1 MIASIAKISKNL
13 GMIVAFSLAGFV
25 SVKIA
30 FAVVCWGIG
39 HDSFEAIAGMVASI
53 SLGGWIGIEAYLS
66 FTSWRSNRK
75 VSEFDTSR

>member
-1 MIASIAKISKNL
+1 MIGPVARISKKL
-13 GMIVAFSLAGFV
+13 GIISAFSLAGFV

-39 HDSFEAIAGMVASI
+39 HDSFEAIAGIVSSI
-53 SLGGWIGIEAYLS
+53 GLGGWIGIEAYLS

>member
-1 MIASIAKISKNL
+1 MIGPVARISKKL
-13 GMIVAFSLAGFV
+13 GIISAFSLAGFV

-53 SLGGWIGIEAYLS
+53 GLGGWIGIEAYLS
-66 FTSWRSNRK
+66 
-75 VSEFDTSR
+75 

>member
-1 MIASIAKISKNL
+1 MIGSVARISKKL
-13 GMIVAFSLAGFV
+13 GMIAAFSLVGFV
-25 SVKIA
+25 FVKVV

-39 HDSFEAIAGMVASI
+39 HDPFEAIAGIVSSI
-53 SLGGWIGIEAYLS
+53 GLGGWIGIEAYLS

>member
-1 MIASIAKISKNL
+1 MIASITQISKNL

-39 HDSFEAIAGMVASI
+39 HDSFEAIAGSVSSI
-53 SLGGWIGIEAYLS
+53 GLGGWIGIEAYLS
-66 FTSWRSNRK
+66 FTSWRANRK

>member
-1 MIASIAKISKNL
+1 MVASIVQLSKNVGL
-13 GMIVAFSLAGFV
+13 IAAFSLAGFV

-39 HDSFEAIAGMVASI
+39 HDSFEAIAGLVASI
-53 SLGGWIGIEAYLS
+53 GLGGWIGIEAYLS
-66 FTSWRSNRK
+66 FTSWRANRK

>member
-1 MIASIAKISKNL
+1 MIGSVARIAKKL
-13 GMIVAFSLAGFV
+13 GMIAAFSLVGFV
-25 SVKIA
+25 FVKVA

-53 SLGGWIGIEAYLS
+53 GLGGWIGIEAYLS

>member
-1 MIASIAKISKNL
+1 MIASITQISKNL

-39 HDSFEAIAGMVASI
+39 HDSFEAIAGIVSSI
-53 SLGGWIGIEAYLS
+53 GLGGWIGIEAYLS
-66 FTSWRSNRK
+66 FTSWRSHKK
-75 VSEFDTSR
+75 VPEFDTSR